1 MNMQSNSKPAIELA
15 PQEKINA
22 QEALAQDFLLRVFDI
37 EGAWISDESILWDF
51 HYEESDEETFAR
63 IKQIYGVE
71 VSDIKS
77 GNVSDI
83 LERIASSSRSTSVVQ
98 SES

>member
-1 MNMQSNSKPAIELA
+1 MNMQSNSKPKIEFA
-15 PQEKINA
+15 PQERINA
-22 QEALAQDFLLRVFDI
+22 QEALAQGFLLRVFEI

-51 HYEESDEETFAR
+51 HHEESDDETFAR

-77 GNVSDI
+77 GTLSEI
-83 LERIASSSRSTSVVQ
+83 LSRIADLGTYRFQQT
-98 SES
+98 